1 MQLPIHIFHPTAL
14 PPDMWLVAH
23 SFLAESRHRESAAN
37 QHPARLP
44 DVPPKTLRRWSAPLQ
59 TVKDLLSPVFRQP
72 QTPPVP
78 TPQWQGWGGAPS
90 PSTNFPDLF
99 EQFPSYLSDRQ
110 TTGSPQRSSIS
121 GLPSQSPSSHPY
133 SPYFV
138 ARPSSH
144 FTDFSPAPF
153 SSNSHAPSHPPP
165 SFPPPR
171 AHSYA
176 QPEWVVHLASIAED
190 IPLESKAERTSR
202 HLRETSAGRGR
213 SVSPH
218 RTASEIHENP
228 HPQAAEPVSP
238 EAAILSPGAYRR
250 DAEVWRVR
258 TPVLHRPPSVAG
270 PRPPPR
276 RSLSGPIPP
285 APTITRP
292 VLSRATTDS
301 LPVAVYAP
309 HAQLKLSP
317 PILSPKPM
325 PLADPPTADDED
337 EVATP
342 GDPASASLK
351 RLSPATIKSLEAL
364 AALEISPV
372 QGQTHAESSS
382 TKTAARASHR
392 VTTPVPGPSD
402 SGAASPG
409 NPVAESPQIDK
420 TLPYLP
426 HPSRAEVIK
435 LDAAPPTRSVIGMF
449 VHSPG
454 IASPDDEGAR
464 TLRGAERRVTSVRR
478 HDRVASEAAA
488 VESGEE
494 HGEMQARA
502 KAAMVPA
509 IVEFPS
515 AKSLARTSMVNTPR
529 GTHDT
534 HKPTITNQPVARAP
548 SARIRDAA
556 RRLSAGAIQP
566 PARESESAKE
576 LRDLQAVARARVQV
590 GGYSRLQMLW
600 RNRNLADDDCLVGV
614 APESWRGTSQE
625 GGHWRGIAPCLRYAS
640 SRS

>member
-1 MQLPIHIFHPTAL
+1 VQLHIHIFHPTAL

-37 QHPARLP
+37 QYRTRPP
-44 DVPPKTLRRWSAPLQ
+44 DVPPRSLRRWSAPLQ

-72 QTPPVP
+72 QNSPA
-78 TPQWQGWGGAPS
+78 PQWQGWGGSPS
-90 PSTNFPDLF
+90 PSSDFPDQF

-121 GLPSQSPSSHPY
+121 GLPSRSPSSHPY

-138 ARPSSH
+138 AHPSSH
-144 FTDFSPAPF
+144 FTDASYTSP
-153 SSNSHAPSHPPP
+153 NGHARAHPPP

-176 QPEWVVHLASIAED
+176 QPEWVVHLSSIAED

-213 SVSPH
+213 SVSPP
-218 RTASEIHENP
+218 RTANEIHEISHP
-228 HPQAAEPVSP
+228 HPQAADPVSP
-238 EAAILSPGAYRR
+238 EAAIFAPLVFRREAAVRRVLS
-250 DAEVWRVR
+250 
-258 TPVLHRPPSVAG
+258 PVLHRPPSVTG

-285 APTITRP
+285 APTVTRP
-292 VLSRATTDS
+292 ALSRATTDN
-301 LPVAVYAP
+301 LPVAVRLP
-309 HAQLKLSP
+309 QVQDTLSP

-325 PLADPPTADDED
+325 PLADPPTANDEH

-342 GDPASASLK
+342 VDPSSASLK

-372 QGQTHAESSS
+372 QDRSS
-382 TKTAARASHR
+382 TEPISTKSAARSSYI
-392 VTTPVPGPSD
+392 VTTPVPGPYG
-402 SGAASPG
+402 SGGASPDS
-409 NPVAESPQIDK
+409 VEVESPRIDK
-420 TLPYLP
+420 TLPHLP
-426 HPSRAEVIK
+426 HPSRAEVVK
-435 LDAAPPTRSVIGMF
+435 LDTAPPTRSVIGMF
-449 VHSPG
+449 VHSPS

-488 VESGEE
+488 VESGDE
-494 HGEMQARA
+494 HGEVEVAA
-502 KAAMVPA
+502 K
-509 IVEFPS
+509 FP
-515 AKSLARTSMVNTPR
+515 ARTSMANAPR
-529 GTHDT
+529 GTQDT
-534 HKPTITNQPVARAP
+534 HKPTGTSKPMARAP

-590 GGYSRLQMLW
+590 GGYGRLQILL
-600 RNRNLADDDCLVGV
+600 RNLADNDCIVCRCG
-614 APESWRGTSQE
+614 S
-625 GGHWRGIAPCLRYAS
+625 GITEKHLARKW
-640 SRS
+640 